1 MIYLKIPRQIN
12 EIEYVNKLGA
22 EFLQICHAYIKPG
35 VATLEL
41 EDLAEQFCIDKGVL
55 PVFKGYKG
63 YPFCIC
69 VSINEEILHGFPSGR
84 IIKNGDIVS
93 IDFSVKKGGYFS
105 DAAFTK
111 CVGKVL
117 AKTRR
122 LVEITE
128 KCLYKGIEG
137 ATNGGRRYDI
147 SWAVHRYAMRM
158 GFDVLRD
165 YVGHGVGLELHEEP
179 KIPNYVD
186 KGINWK
192 LRVGMVLTV
201 EPMVVSGTYKTEV
214 QPNGWTVVMA
224 DKKMSAHFEHSIAI
238 LENGPKILSKL

>member
-1 MIYLKIPRQIN
+1 
-12 EIEYVNKLGA
+12 
-22 EFLQICHAYIKPG
+22 
-35 VATLEL
+35 
-41 EDLAEQFCIDKGVL
+41 
-55 PVFKGYKG
+55 
-63 YPFCIC
+63 
-69 VSINEEILHGFPSGR
+69 
-84 IIKNGDIVS
+84 
-93 IDFSVKKGGYFS
+93 
-105 DAAFTK
+105 
-111 CVGKVL
+111 
-117 AKTRR
+117 
-122 LVEITE
+122 
-128 KCLYKGIEG
+128 
-137 ATNGGRRYDI
+137 
-147 SWAVHRYAMRM
+147 MRM

-238 LENGPKILSKL
+238 LEDGPKILSKL